1 MTSAQRCE
9 DLKRLARPA
18 ACYGNIL
25 AAQFVHPHCYTGEAI
40 AAGHAQKQNT
50 AVRITQKKA
59 DPNGSAFVYNCDYNY
74 LLITTFLV
82 A

>member
-1 MTSAQRCE
+1 MTSEQRCE

-50 AVRITQKKA
+50 AVRITQKKPTLM
-59 DPNGSAFVYNCDYNY
+59 DRPLY
-74 LLITTFLV
+74 IT
-82 A
+82 AIIIIC